1 MAQSLLDLTAG
12 NITTTSILILWSSGV
27 LSGLVDNIPYVATM
41 IPLVEQFM
49 QDPSVA
55 NDPRIGSLWWS
66 LALGA
71 CLGGNATLIG
81 ASANVVAAGI
91 ANKNG
96 YKISFLEFTKY
107 GIVITIISLAVCT
120 GYLLLF
126 FL

>member
-1 MAQSLLDLTAG
+1 
-12 NITTTSILILWSSGV
+12 
-27 LSGLVDNIPYVATM
+27 
-41 IPLVEQFM
+41 M

-91 ANKNG
+91 ASKNG

-107 GIVITIISLAVCT
+107 GSVITVISLAVST